1 VSSGAARTARGFAS
15 LPQRVDRARL
25 RSATL
30 ARVSAPRSVILAES
44 DAEIAACAAVMAQL
58 RPDVAGED
66 FVARVRRLAA
76 GGYRLACVRDDGRV
90 VAVAGFHVRE
100 NLPWGRHLYV
110 DDLVTD
116 AAQRSTGAGRAL
128 VDWLVAHA
136 RAAGCTNLQLDS
148 GVHRFA
154 AHRFY
159 LRERFAIT
167 SHHFS
172 LDLRDP

>member
-1 VSSGAARTARGFAS
+1 MGV
-15 LPQRVDRARL
+15 PRAVL
-25 RSATL
+25 L
-30 ARVSAPRSVILAES
+30 AGS

-76 GGYRLACVRDDGRV
+76 GGYRLACVVEDGVV

-116 AAQRSTGAGRAL
+116 AARRSSGAGAAL
-128 VDWLVAHA
+128 IEWLVAHA
-136 RAAGCTNLQLDS
+136 RQAGCTSLQLDS
-148 GVHRFA
+148 GVQRHA

-159 LRERFAIT
+159 LRERFEIR
-167 SHHFS
+167 SHHFA
-172 LDLRDP
+172 LDLRTRC

>member
-1 VSSGAARTARGFAS
+1 MPVPSTVK
-15 LPQRVDRARL
+15 Q
-25 RSATL
+25 
-30 ARVSAPRSVILAES
+30 AES
-44 DAEIAACAAVMAQL
+44 DAEIASCAPVMAQL
-58 RPDVAGED
+58 RPDVAGDD

-76 GGYRLACVRDDGRV
+76 GGYRLAYAVQDGQV

-116 AAQRSTGAGRAL
+116 AARRSTGAGRAL
-128 VDWLVAHA
+128 IDWLVD
-136 RAAGCTNLQLDS
+136 RAKDEACRSLQLDS
-148 GVHRFA
+148 GVQRFA

-167 SHHFS
+167 SHHFA
-172 LDLRDP
+172 LDLHDRR